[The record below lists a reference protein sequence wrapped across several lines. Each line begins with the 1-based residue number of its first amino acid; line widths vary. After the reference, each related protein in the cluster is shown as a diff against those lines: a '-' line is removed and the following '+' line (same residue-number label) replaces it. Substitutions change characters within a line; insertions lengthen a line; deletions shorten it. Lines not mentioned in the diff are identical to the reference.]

1 MKFTL
6 AYWMLLAAFF
16 LPLVAAGVAKAGRR
30 DYDIAAVKARIA
42 ASGLSIAERVSTAWD
57 SARTFR
63 NSDKR
68 GGANGA
74 RIRLAPQKDWQG
86 NEPARLAKVLAVYE
100 KIAADTGASVADV
113 IVLAGNLA
121 IEEAA
126 KAAGVA
132 VQVPFAA
139 GRGDASQAQTDV
151 ESFEVLEPLADGFR
165 NFLSPRNPDSRPAEE
180 LLVDKASLLQLSPP
194 DAHGFCTLGTSCDSS
209 RAAADTARIVIAE
222 INEQMP
228 RTHGNNVLPF
238 DRIHAFVATDR
249 ALFEHRSEPETTVEA
264 RIGELVA
271 DLVEDGSTLQMGIGG
286 IPDAVL
292 ARLHRKRDLGIHT
305 EMFSDR
311 VVDLVESGAVTNRL
325 KSVGAGRIVTSFING
340 TRRLFDFVHDN
351 PLVAFYPCDWTNDTS
366 VIRKNPKVVAI
377 NSAIQIDLT
386 GQVCADSI
394 GHRIFSGIGGQMDF
408 IRGAA
413 LSRGGK
419 PIIALPS
426 TAAGGKVSR
435 LVVQLNPGAG
445 VVTTRGHVH
454 WVVTEYGAVNLHA
467 KSIRERAEAL
477 VSIAH
482 PDFRAE
488 LGRELA
494 QVRYFPARPASA

>member
-1 MKFTL
+1 MPTDWKSR
-6 AYWMLLAAFF
+6 AVSAADVVASVESGHRLFVHGACATPA
-16 LPLVAAGVAKAGRR
+16 PLVEALCARTDLSGVSLYHLHTSGPAPFAEAGREKEFR
-30 DYDIAAVKARIA
+30 SISLFTGAPLRQAIAEDRADFVPIFLSDIPALFLSGAVKLDIA
-42 ASGLSIAERVSTAWD
+42 
-57 SARTFR
+57 F
-63 NSDKR
+63 
-68 GGANGA
+68 
-74 RIRLAPQKDWQG
+74 
-86 NEPARLAKVLAVYE
+86 
-100 KIAADTGASVADV
+100 
-113 IVLAGNLA
+113 
-121 IEEAA
+121 
-126 KAAGVA
+126 
-132 VQVPFAA
+132 
-139 GRGDASQAQTDV
+139 
-151 ESFEVLEPLADGFR
+151 
-165 NFLSPRNPDSRPAEE
+165 
-180 LLVDKASLLQLSPP
+180 LQLSPP
-194 DAHGFCTLGTSCDSS
+194 DAHGLCSLGTSCD
-209 RAAADTARIVIAE
+209 AAKAASETARILVAE

-228 RTHGNNVLPF
+228 RTHGNNVVPF

-249 ALFEHRSEPETTVEA
+249 PLAQHHPEPETTIEA
-264 RIGELVA
+264 RIGDIVA
-271 DLVEDGSTLQMGIGG
+271 DLIEDGSTLQMGIGG

-292 ARLHRKRDLGIHT
+292 ARLHHKRDLGIHT

-311 VVDLVESGAVTNRL
+311 IVDLVESGAVTNRQ
-325 KSVGAGRIVTSFING
+325 KAVGVGRIVTSFING

-426 TAAGGKVSR
+426 TAAGGKFSR
-435 LVVQLNPGAG
+435 LVVQLNAGAG

-454 WVVTEYGAVNLHA
+454 WVVTEYGAVNLHG
-467 KSIRERAEAL
+467 KSLRERGDAL
-477 VSIAH
+477 ISIAH

-488 LGRELA
+488 LRRDLA
-494 QVRYFPARPASA
+494 AVRHFPAKPSS